1 MTANAINFLR
11 AFFSGIWHV
20 MTSFYIPGTNVTPAA
35 MFLGILGV
43 TVIWKFFRRILFDD
57 NSTDEN
63 K

>member
-1 MTANAINFLR
+1 
-11 AFFSGIWHV
+11 

-57 NSTDEN
+57 NSTDES